1 MAPSPIRPKWQ
12 RIYRQTIAL
21 VYKNLLIFYKAPV
34 STILRTLIFPIV
46 LTVVLC
52 ELIHI
57 DASSPYNSGSDGE
70 IANSPS
76 PVKGLGLA
84 IKSSSSQRLVFVR
97 NGLSSNDI
105 DPIIDGIV
113 QQPGMGGLDTHITD
127 DPDDLF
133 TLCKQSL
140 GGRSTCFAAV
150 IFLSLNNT
158 DISYSIALDSNVEGY
173 SNPSANQDSLLSARI
188 LPLQWAIDSSIGNF
202 TSNSKPSE
210 QAWSGS
216 FYSFNSDQSAE
227 EPPTNGPVWLAL
239 IGMFV
244 GPVFILMLIGVVY
257 HLSVF
262 VATERQTTMSELM
275 QAQMVT
281 DTPRI
286 LSTIISFLIIYF
298 PGFLICSILLTQLLF
313 KRTSDILL
321 LFLTL
326 LAGTSITVSSHFLGS
341 FFGKAQ
347 LAGLYTST
355 LAFALALI
363 TLAVTLTS
371 SSPYTKIAGGVVA
384 ESQTTAQITALS
396 LIFPP
401 YTWATLIEDVANR
414 EYVLKAFSLAPVAAP
429 NATEILQGMIKQEKM
444 HGYLYIIFFIVQIIV
459 YGAATYGIER
469 KLWGVKR
476 TFDPLNASSDVAL
489 RCTSLSKTY
498 HASRAW
504 YWPFKKLGTT
514 VLAVDKLDLEVKK
527 GSVTFLLGPNGGGK
541 TTTLKCA
548 AGMISMDKGSKLE
561 INEAGVVFGICPQQ
575 NVSYLDHAV

>member
-1 MAPSPIRPKWQ
+1 MAPSPVRPQWQ
-12 RIYRQTIAL
+12 RIYHQTIIL
-21 VYKNLLIFYKAPV
+21 IYKNLLIFYKAPI
-34 STILRTLIFPIV
+34 STLLRALIFPIV
-46 LTVVLC
+46 LTIVLC
-52 ELIHI
+52 ELVHI
-57 DASSPYNSGSDGE
+57 NADPPYRSSLGGELASSP
-70 IANSPS
+70 SPI
-76 PVKGLGLA
+76 KGLDLA
-84 IKSSSSQRLVFVR
+84 IKSTSSKRLVFVR
-97 NGLSSNDI
+97 NGISNSTL
-105 DPIIDGIV
+105 DPIINGVI
-113 QQPGMGGLDTHITD
+113 QQPGISGLDTHITD
-127 DPDDLF
+127 NPDDLF

-150 IFLSLNNT
+150 IFISLNET
-158 DISYSIALDSNVEGY
+158 DISYSIALDNKIKGY
-173 SNPSANQDSLLSARI
+173 TDPGVHKDSLLTARI

-202 TSNSKPSE
+202 TSSPRPSE

-216 FYSFNSDQSAE
+216 FYEYSSDDVVQEA
-227 EPPTNGPVWLAL
+227 PTNGPVWLAL
-239 IGMFV
+239 TGMFV
-244 GPVFILMLIGVVY
+244 GPVFTLILIGVVY

-262 VATERQTTMSELM
+262 VATERQTSMSELM

-286 LSTIISFLIIYF
+286 LASIISFLIIYV
-298 PGFLICSILLTQLLF
+298 PGFIVCSVLLTQILF
-313 KRTSDILL
+313 KKTSDILL

-326 LAGTSITVSSHFLGS
+326 LAGTSFTVSSHFLGS

-371 SSPYTKIAGGVVA
+371 SSPYLQVVGQA
-384 ESQTTAQITALS
+384 VAISKTQAQTMALS
-396 LIFPP
+396 LVFPP
-401 YTWATLIEDVANR
+401 YTWATLIEDIANR
-414 EYVLKAFSLAPVAAP
+414 EYVLKSFSLAPAP
-429 NATEILQGMIKQEKM
+429 EITATEYSQGMIKQEKM
-444 HGYLYIIFFIVQIIV
+444 FGYLYVIFFIVQIIV
-459 YGAATYGIER
+459 YGAATYVVER

-476 TFDPLNASSDVAL
+476 TFDRIDASSDVAL

-498 HASRAW
+498 NAKSSW
-504 YWPFKKLGTT
+504 YWPFKKLSGP

-548 AGMISMDKGSKLE
+548 AGMISMDRGSKLE

-575 NVSYLDHAV
+575 NVSSNPY